1 MSKPKER
8 WLGYVMHMTRRYPE
22 LEKKRQALQSQSIT
36 PNYSGLPGGSGVGR
50 STEKAALQN
59 LVGSEKLD
67 HDAVEFA
74 IEKTRQLP
82 NGDRRLGIIDL
93 VYWQRTH
100 NIAGAAMANGYGED
114 AGQNFNAEFLRLVA
128 YRRGILTEDDLPSN
142 FTQRYKIF

>member
-22 LEKKRQALQSQSIT
+22 LEKKRQDLQSQSIT
-36 PNYSGLPGGSGVGR
+36 PNYSGLPGGEVGR
-50 STEKAALQN
+50 STEKAALQD
-59 LVGSEKLD
+59 LTGSEKLD

-74 IEKTRQLP
+74 VEKTRQLP
-82 NGDRRLGIIDL
+82 NGDSRLGIIDL

-100 NIAGAAMANGYGED
+100 NIAGAALANSYGED

-128 YRRGILTEDDLPSN
+128 YRRGILTKDDLTSN
-142 FTQRYKIF
+142 FMQRYKIF